1 MRALI
6 VVAAVVV
13 LLLILVPAT
22 LFIVTETEQVIV
34 TRFGEP
40 IGDALVEPGMKA
52 KIPFIDKVN
61 IFDKRWLE
69 WDGDPNE
76 VPTADKKYI
85 EIDTYARWRIA
96 DPLKFFQVVKN
107 EQGAQS
113 RLDDIIDGETRNVVA
128 SYDLI
133 ELVRT
138 SNRKFE
144 VDEELKQL
152 IKVDVPD
159 IEHGRS
165 ELEQEILDNAAQITP
180 DFGIQL
186 VDVRFKRINYRQEVR
201 EKVYDRMISERKQI
215 AERYRSEGQGRAAEI
230 RGQMERELKRIES
243 EAYRRSQELRGEA
256 DAEATKIYADAYS
269 VDPRFYAFIKTLE
282 SYEKS
287 LAEDTRMLLT
297 TDSEFLEYMKKAQ

>member
-1 MRALI
+1 MRTLI
-6 VVAAVVV
+6 IVAVIVV

-22 LFIVTETEQVIV
+22 LFIVTETEQVVI

-40 IGDALVEPGMKA
+40 IGNAIVEPGLKA
-52 KIPFIDKVN
+52 KVPFIDKIN
-61 IFDKRWLE
+61 SFDKRWLE

-152 IKVDVPD
+152 IQVDVPD

-165 ELEQEILDNAAQITP
+165 KLEQEILDASAEVTP
-180 DFGIQL
+180 DFGIEL

-230 RGQMERELKRIES
+230 RGQMERELKRIRS

-269 VDPRFYAFIKTLE
+269 ADPKFYAFIKTLE

-297 TDSEFLEYMKKAQ
+297 TDSEFLEYMKKAR

>member
-1 MRALI
+1 MRAL
-6 VVAAVVV
+6 VALAIAVV
-13 LLLILVPAT
+13 LLVILVPSAV
-22 LFIVTETEQVIV
+22 FIVNEQEQVII

-40 IGDALVEPGMKA
+40 IGDAITEPGLKV
-52 KIPFIDKVN
+52 KIPFIDKTN
-61 IFDKRWLE
+61 YFDKRWLE
-69 WDGDPNE
+69 WDGDTNE

-85 EIDTYARWRIA
+85 AIDTYARWRIA
-96 DPLKFFQVVKN
+96 DPLLYFQVVQN

-144 VDEELKQL
+144 VDEELKKL
-152 IKVDVPD
+152 IQVDVPEID
-159 IEHGRS
+159 HGRS
-165 ELEQEILDNAAQITP
+165 DLEQEILDNAADVTP
-180 DFGIQL
+180 DFGIEL

-201 EKVYDRMISERKQI
+201 EKVFDRMISERKQI

-230 RGQMERELKRIES
+230 RGQMERELKRIRS
-243 EAYRRSQELRGEA
+243 EAYQRSQELRGEA
-256 DAEATKIYADAYS
+256 DATATRIYADAYS
-269 VDPRFYAFIKTLE
+269 VDPKFYAFIKTLE

-287 LAEDTRMLLT
+287 LSSDTRLLLT
-297 TDSEFLEYMKKAQ
+297 TDSEFLQFMKQAD

>member
-40 IGDALVEPGMKA
+40 IGDAIVEPGMKA

-159 IEHGRS
+159 IQHGRS
-165 ELEQEILDNAAQITP
+165 ELEQEILENAAQITP

-287 LAEDTRMLLT
+287 LSEDTRMLLT